1 MATWSASDTMLG
13 IVGLNAR
20 VVLNPLVVL
29 DQLGRDAI
37 RQVSGHVIK
46 DPRLQM
52 TDQGT
57 ARCLD
62 PLPRNPFW
70 LRHDQLTRSGEGTR
84 TGCVQPDLSSLS
96 YPRPRRAKRGHREGR
111 PTPGVQPQNPF
122 VPTPGFGNPIA
133 PPQSLAPTPDV
144 CSASSQ
150 SVRVCN
156 NDFQSC
162 SSACTAALLSD
173 TTADITGCTLRC
185 CTGFNACL
193 SIRGCATGTVN
204 CF

>member
-1 MATWSASDTMLG
+1 MIRRGLTAFLLLLLLQATVFAQSTAPG
-13 IVGLNAR
+13 
-20 VVLNPLVVL
+20 
-29 DQLGRDAI
+29 
-37 RQVSGHVIK
+37 
-46 DPRLQM
+46 
-52 TDQGT
+52 QG
-57 ARCLD
+57 A
-62 PLPRNPFW
+62 LP
-70 LRHDQLTRSGEGTR
+70 HTT
-84 TGCVQPDLSSLS
+84 
-96 YPRPRRAKRGHREGR
+96 
-111 PTPGVQPQNPF
+111 TPGVQPQNPL

-133 PPQSLAPTPDV
+133 RPQSLAPTPDI
-144 CSASSQ
+144 CGAGSQ